1 MTLALTHS
9 VALLGLEGHL
19 VTVEVDIADGLP
31 GYALLGLPDA
41 ALSESRD
48 RVRSAIVNCQE
59 IWPNRKVTVSLS
71 PAWLPKSGS
80 SFDLAICIAVLSAHE
95 SIPQEKIAEL
105 VFLGELSLDGRIRA
119 VRGVLPAL
127 MAAYKAGIRV
137 AVVPAAN
144 YEEAQLMHSMTIV
157 PMEHLKQVLRWLRTG
172 EREVVQEIDLQWE
185 HSDSRLDFA
194 DVAGQSAARLA
205 AEIAAIGGHHIL
217 LIGPP
222 GAGKTMIAERIPTI
236 LPALSIDQALEVTAV
251 HSIAGTLTQRSPL
264 SLLAPIVSPH
274 HTTTRIAMVGG
285 GSHAIKPGACSLA
298 HYGVLFIDEAPEC
311 GPGVLDSLRQPL
323 ESGTVTIARS
333 VGNLTFPAQ
342 FLLVLAANPCPCGKF
357 TGRGRNCTCTSQ
369 QVRRYL
375 GKLSGPLMDRIDLR
389 VQVDAVGR
397 VDMARSELGES
408 SQVIRERVIAAREV
422 AQKRFTGMGWSL
434 NSQIPAR
441 ALRSTFQPQRS
452 AMNFLHDELDR
463 EHITARGL
471 HKIIRTSWSFAD
483 LHGHSIPTMEDVNAA
498 YEMRGKVEA

>member
-1 MTLALTHS
+1 MTLAQTKS
-9 VALLGLEGHL
+9 VALLGLEGH
-19 VTVEVDIADGLP
+19 VVNVEVDIADGLP
-31 GYALLGLPDA
+31 GYSLLGLPDA

-48 RVRSAIVNCQE
+48 RVRSAIANCGE

-80 SFDLAICIAVLSAHE
+80 SFDLAICITLLSAHE
-95 SIPQEKIAEL
+95 TIPTERIESI
-105 VFLGELSLDGRIRA
+105 VFLGELSLDGRIRS

-127 MAAYKAGIRV
+127 IAAFKAGVRT
-137 AVVPAAN
+137 AVVPTAN
-144 YEEAQLMHSMTIV
+144 AREAQLMQSMNII
-157 PMEHLKQVLRWLRTG
+157 PMEHLKNVLHWLRTG
-172 EREVVQEIDLQWE
+172 ERENVEDIDLKWE
-185 HSDSRLDFA
+185 SNDSGLDFA
-194 DVAGQSAARLA
+194 DVAGQNSARLA

-236 LPALSIDQALEVTAV
+236 MPALTIEQAIEVTAV
-251 HSIAGTLTQRSPL
+251 HSIAGTLMQRSPV
-264 SLLAPIVSPH
+264 SLLAPIISPH
-274 HTTTRIAMVGG
+274 HTTTRVAMVGG
-285 GSHAIKPGACSLA
+285 GSHVIKPGACSLA

-311 GPGVLDSLRQPL
+311 ASGVLDSLRQPL

-333 VGNLTFPAQ
+333 IGNLTFPAQ

-375 GKLSGPLMDRIDLR
+375 GKLSGPMMDRIDLR
-389 VQVDAVGR
+389 VHVEPVGR
-397 VDMARSELGES
+397 VDMAKSELGES
-408 SQVIRERVIAAREV
+408 SEIIKARVIKAREI
-422 AQKRFTGMGWSL
+422 AAMRFKGMGWSL

-441 ALRSTFQPQRS
+441 ALRSVFQPERA

-463 EHITARGL
+463 ESITARGL

-483 LHGHSIPTMEDVNAA
+483 LHGNKTPTMKDVQDA
-498 YEMRGKVEA
+498 YTMRGKIQE

>member
-1 MTLALTHS
+1 MSLALTQS
-9 VALLGLEGHL
+9 VALLGLDGHL

-31 GYALLGLPDA
+31 GYSLLGLPDA

-48 RVRSAIVNCQE
+48 RVRSAIVNCGE

-80 SFDLAICIAVLSAHE
+80 SFDLAICIGLLSAHE
-95 SIPQEKIAEL
+95 TIPAERISEI
-105 VFLGELSLDGRIRA
+105 VFLGELSLDGKIRS

-127 MAAYKAGIRV
+127 MAAFKAGV
-137 AVVPAAN
+137 TTAVVPAAN
-144 YEEAQLMHSMTIV
+144 VEEAQLMQGMEII
-157 PMEHLKQVLRWLRTG
+157 PMHHLKQVLRWLRSG
-172 EREVVQEIDLQWE
+172 EREIEQKIDLQWE
-185 HSDSRLDFA
+185 QSDARLDFA
-194 DVAGQSAARLA
+194 DVAGQPAARLA
-205 AEIAAIGGHHIL
+205 AEIAAIGGHHLL

-236 LPALSIDQALEVTAV
+236 MPALSITQALEVTAV
-251 HSIAGTLTQRSPL
+251 HSIAGTLSQRSPL

-274 HTTTRIAMVGG
+274 HTTTQVAMVGG
-285 GSHAIKPGACSLA
+285 GSHSIKPGACSLA

-323 ESGTVTIARS
+323 ESGTITIARS
-333 VGNLTFPAQ
+333 IGNVTFPAQ

-389 VQVDAVGR
+389 VQVEPVGR
-397 VDMARSELGES
+397 VDMAKSRLGES
-408 SQVIRERVIAAREV
+408 SAEIRERVVKARSIAS
-422 AQKRFTGMGWSL
+422 QRFAGMGWSL

-441 ALRSTFQPQRS
+441 ALRTEFQPERE

-463 EHITARGL
+463 EYITARGL

-483 LHGHSIPTMEDVNAA
+483 LHGHTAPTMEDVMAA
-498 YEMRGKVEA
+498 HTLRGKVEA

>member
-1 MTLALTHS
+1 M
-9 VALLGLEGHL
+9 
-19 VTVEVDIADGLP
+19 D
-31 GYALLGLPDA
+31 
-41 ALSESRD
+41 
-48 RVRSAIVNCQE
+48 
-59 IWPNRKVTVSLS
+59 
-71 PAWLPKSGS
+71 
-80 SFDLAICIAVLSAHE
+80 
-95 SIPQEKIAEL
+95 
-105 VFLGELSLDGRIRA
+105 
-119 VRGVLPAL
+119 
-127 MAAYKAGIRV
+127 
-137 AVVPAAN
+137 
-144 YEEAQLMHSMTIV
+144 
-157 PMEHLKQVLRWLRTG
+157 HLKQVLRWLRTG
-172 EREVVQEIDLQWE
+172 EREIAQQIDLQWE
-185 HSDSRLDFA
+185 QTDTRLDFA

-236 LPALSIDQALEVTAV
+236 MPALSIEQALEVTAV

-285 GSHAIKPGACSLA
+285 GSHVIKPGACSLA
-298 HYGVLFIDEAPEC
+298 HYGVLFVDEAPEC

-323 ESGTVTIARS
+323 ESGTITIARS
-333 VGNLTFPAQ
+333 IGNLTFPAQ

-389 VQVDAVGR
+389 VQVEPVGR
-397 VDMARSELGES
+397 VDMARNELGES
-408 SQVIRERVIAAREV
+408 SEVIRERVIAARKV
-422 AQKRFTGMGWSL
+422 AEKRFGGLGWSL

-441 ALRSTFQPQRS
+441 ALRSTFQPERA

-483 LHGHSIPTMEDVNAA
+483 LHGHPVPTLGDVEAA
-498 YEMRGKVEA
+498 YAMRGKVEA

>member
-9 VALLGLEGHL
+9 VALMGLEGHL

-31 GYALLGLPDA
+31 GYSLLGLPDA

-48 RVRSAIVNCQE
+48 RVRSAIVNCAE
-59 IWPNRKVTVSLS
+59 TWPNRKVTVSLS

-80 SFDLAICIAVLSAHE
+80 SFDLAICISLLAAHE
-95 SIPQEKIAEL
+95 TLPHEKIADT
-105 VFLGELSLDGRIRA
+105 VFMGELSLDGRIRS

-127 MAAYKAGIRV
+127 MAAYKAGVRT
-137 AVVPAAN
+137 AVVPSAN
-144 YEEAQLMHSMTIV
+144 FEEAQLMQSMKIV

-172 EREVVQEIDLQWE
+172 EREVVQQIDLQWE
-185 HSDSRLDFA
+185 QTDTRLDFA
-194 DVAGQSAARLA
+194 DVAGQSAARQA

-236 LPALSIDQALEVTAV
+236 MPALAIEEALEVTAV

-311 GPGVLDSLRQPL
+311 GPGVLDALRQPL

-389 VQVDAVGR
+389 VQVEPVGR
-397 VDMARSELGES
+397 VDMARSDLGES
-408 SQVIRERVIAAREV
+408 SAVIRERVIAARTV
-422 AQKRFTGMGWSL
+422 AAKRFAGMGWSL

-441 ALRSTFQPQRS
+441 ALRSTFQPERA

-463 EHITARGL
+463 ELITARGL

-483 LHGHSIPTMEDVNAA
+483 LHGHPVPTMSDVQAA
-498 YEMRGKVEA
+498 HTMRGKVEA

>member
-1 MTLALTHS
+1 MTLALTQS
-9 VALLGLEGHL
+9 VALLGLDGHV

-31 GYALLGLPDA
+31 GYSLLGLPDA

-48 RVRSAIVNCQE
+48 RVRSAIVNCGE
-59 IWPNRKVTVSLS
+59 VWPNRKVTVSLS

-80 SFDLAICIAVLSAHE
+80 SFDLAICIALLSAHE
-95 SIPQEKIAEL
+95 TVPTERISEV
-105 VFLGELSLDGRIRA
+105 VFLGELSLDGKIRS

-127 MAAYKAGIRV
+127 MAAYKAGV
-137 AVVPAAN
+137 TMAVVPAAN
-144 YEEAQLMHSMTIV
+144 VEEAQLMQGMEII
-157 PMEHLKQVLRWLRTG
+157 PMHHLKQVLRWLRTG
-172 EREVVQEIDLQWE
+172 EREVEQQIDLQWQP
-185 HSDSRLDFA
+185 SDERLDFA
-194 DVAGQSAARLA
+194 DVAGQPAARLA
-205 AEIAAIGGHHIL
+205 AEIAAVGGHHIL

-236 LPALSIDQALEVTAV
+236 MPALSIAQALEVTAV

-264 SLLAPIVSPH
+264 SLLAPMVSPH

-311 GPGVLDSLRQPL
+311 GPGVLDALRQPL
-323 ESGTVTIARS
+323 ESGTITIARS

-357 TGRGRNCTCTSQ
+357 TGRGHNCTCTSQ

-389 VQVDAVGR
+389 VQVEPVGR
-397 VDMARSELGES
+397 VDMAKTQLGES
-408 SQVIRERVIAAREV
+408 SAVIRERVIKARSIAA
-422 AQKRFTGMGWSL
+422 KRFEGMGWSL

-441 ALRSTFQPQRS
+441 ALRAEFQPERT

-483 LHGHSIPTMEDVNAA
+483 LNGHKVPTMEDVLAA
-498 YEMRGKVEA
+498 HTMRGKVEA